1 MLTKLKSNS
10 LIKLFRQIALNIVP
24 YAWHA
29 GAFIAAA
36 LSANGV
42 IYGDLR
48 PFALAVC
55 AAVPPAWAFSA
66 GVGAAVGYGL
76 TLDITI
82 STPYLAAI
90 CIIAITRYILAAR
103 KKPWAIYAPCVLG
116 GGALVLIKGLFSILE
131 GSPVAPVFAAFAEFA
146 IFTGLFIMLRELFNI
161 MAMQSNVEAGAP
173 LMAGFITLVCILMPF
188 TFAFAKI
195 SFVVMGACL
204 LCSASKGKSFET
216 VALGCAG
223 IAAVS
228 AAAPSYLF
236 AAAGLCVG
244 ALAASMFSQ
253 SSRAYTALVFFCG
266 GLTGVLAAPSAP
278 DGLLLGAEL
287 SVACVV
293 YLLMPNSVLA
303 KSGCSQ
309 SHETRRE
316 ATAQLSSRLDAL
328 ASSLSCVG
336 ETVTEVCKKL
346 PPKGESYA
354 DVCDAVAQNV
364 CGECKR
370 RLFCWVDCYSDTMQA
385 LQELSPELG
394 CAGFV
399 QASSFN
405 EVLLRRCLMPERLSL
420 GITLEYSA
428 WQARRAAKA
437 QGEIMRSA
445 LQEQFSALAHAI
457 KGFSCELWRED
468 MPDRKKALRVENL
481 MYNLGI
487 QPFDVRVSQDID
499 NRMHAEV
506 RMPKATLSQKDLQVL
521 TDEISDICR
530 CSFSQAQC
538 TQQKGVTV
546 LNFYEK
552 ALFDVQFALHC
563 ISAKA
568 VCGDAC
574 RTFCDGHGMAY
585 ALLCD
590 GMGTGQAAAIDGNM
604 AASLSAQLIQSG
616 FTARQA
622 ARLVNVALSLK
633 SEDEAGATL
642 DALAINLYTGR
653 ASIFKAGAAPTF
665 LVHGGKAIVV
675 TAETL
680 PMGILGTVQGKECE
694 LQLSR
699 GDLVV
704 LVSDGALSD
713 GEEWFA
719 QQLELTANDPLEQ
732 LCLKAAEAARRRSS
746 SRPDDITVLAA
757 KVC

>member
-10 LIKLFRQIALNIVP
+10 LIKLLRQIASNSVP
-24 YAWHA
+24 YAWHVA
-29 GAFIAAA
+29 IFFAAA

-48 PFALAVC
+48 PFAIAVC

-66 GVGAAVGYGL
+66 GIGAAVGYGL
-76 TLDITI
+76 ALDVTLA
-82 STPYLAAI
+82 TPYLAAI
-90 CIIAITRYILAAR
+90 CIIAVARFILTNS
-103 KKPWAIYAPCVLG
+103 KKRWAIYAPCVLG
-116 GGALVLIKGLFSILE
+116 SITLAAIKSIFIALE
-131 GSPVAPVFAAFAEFA
+131 GAAFAPVLAAFAESA
-146 IFTGLFIMLRELFNI
+146 VFTGLFVLLRELFNI
-161 MAMQSNVEAGAP
+161 LAVQGSFEINAP
-173 LMAGFITLVCILMPF
+173 LLAGYITLICLLMPF
-188 TFAFAKI
+188 TLLSLRL
-195 SFVVMGACL
+195 SFIIMGGCL
-204 LCSASKGKSFET
+204 LCASSKGKPLDS
-216 VALGCAG
+216 VALGAAG

-228 AAAPSYLF
+228 ACAPSYLF
-236 AAAGLCVG
+236 AACGLCVA
-244 ALAASMFSQ
+244 ALAASVFSQ

-266 GLTGVLAAPSAP
+266 GLTGVLAAPSATL
-278 DGLLLGAEL
+278 GLLLGVEL
-287 SVACVV
+287 CVSCIA
-293 YLLMPNSVLA
+293 YLLMPSSLLA
-303 KSGCSQ
+303 KGGYQ
-309 SHETRRE
+309 NREARRE
-316 ATAQLSSRLDAL
+316 ATAQLSSRLDTL
-328 ASSLSCVG
+328 AASLSSVG
-336 ETVTEVCKKL
+336 ETVSEVCKKL

-354 DVCDAVAQNV
+354 DVCDCIAQNV
-364 CGECKR
+364 CGSCKR
-370 RLFCWVDCYSDTMQA
+370 RMFCWVDCYSDTMQA
-385 LQELSPELG
+385 LQELAPELSSS
-394 CAGFV
+394 GFV
-399 QASSFN
+399 QANSLN
-405 EVLLRRCLMPERLSL
+405 ELLLRRCLMPERLSL

-437 QGEIMRSA
+437 QGEIMRGA
-445 LQEQFSALAHAI
+445 LREQFSALAHAI
-457 KGFSCELWRED
+457 ESFSAALWRED
-468 MPDRKKALRVENL
+468 MPDRKKALRVEEL
-481 MYNLGI
+481 MYSLGV
-487 QPFDVRVSQDID
+487 QPFDVRVAQDID
-499 NRMHAEV
+499 NRMHAEI
-506 RMPKATLSQKDLQVL
+506 RMPKASLSQKDLQVL

-546 LNFYEK
+546 LDFYEK

-604 AASLSAQLIQSG
+604 AASLSAQLIQAG
-616 FTARQA
+616 FTAKQA

-633 SEDEAGATL
+633 SEEEAGATL

-665 LVHGGKAIVV
+665 LVHCGKAISVN
-675 TAETL
+675 AESL

-694 LQLSR
+694 IQLSR

-704 LVSDGALSD
+704 MVSDGAISD

-719 QQLELTANDPLEQ
+719 QQLELTVNEPLDQ
-732 LCLKAAEAARRRSS
+732 LCQKAAEAARRRSS

-757 KVC
+757 KVE